1 MTLISDK
8 YQNEKLNKLNINI
21 KTKFIVGDKI
31 LERNSNNTYND
42 NIDKGIIALKEYYLN
57 NKLIYTE
64 RCFDSRME
72 YSFISDD
79 LDDTYICPN
88 CSATYKISDNNYNCP
103 YCGTYYNIDYT
114 DKELGNKY
122 HYDRVLRS
130 NKYRVITG
138 IVDIV
143 FSLIISFIFIKYTS
157 RTFNVYDISKVF
169 IYGGILSL
177 ILYYFF
183 YIMDAYV
190 ILEPIKVY
198 KDKIN
203 EKQIEFWNRTKID
216 KKKFYNN
223 LNFEIRKKYY
233 STNDI
238 IDYDVID
245 YDDFSEYRTDNNLFV
260 KIKIYVRIMK
270 FINNKII
277 PSYIEDEIV
286 LKKENRN
293 VLENDD
299 LKAIKC
305 SNCGASIDVLK
316 GECEYCHTKINSIQE
331 WVIDD

>member
-72 YSFISDD
+72 YSFVSDD
-79 LDDTYICPN
+79 LDDNYICPN

-293 VLENDD
+293 VLENDE

-305 SNCGASIDVLK
+305 SNCGASIDALK

-331 WVIDD
+331 WVIDG

>member
-1 MTLISDK
+1 M
-8 YQNEKLNKLNINI
+8 
-21 KTKFIVGDKI
+21 
-31 LERNSNNTYND
+31 
-42 NIDKGIIALKEYYLN
+42 
-57 NKLIYTE
+57 
-64 RCFDSRME
+64 
-72 YSFISDD
+72 
-79 LDDTYICPN
+79 
-88 CSATYKISDNNYNCP
+88 
-103 YCGTYYNIDYT
+103 
-114 DKELGNKY
+114 GNKY

-143 FSLIISFIFIKYTS
+143 FSLIISFIFIKYNS

-299 LKAIKC
+299 LKAINC
-305 SNCGASIDVLK
+305 SNCGASIDALK